1 MTILLFSQ
9 AHIVSRR
16 LSLVLVVL
24 IIYLFTYLALS
35 SANRVKELIGR
46 TVDDILRCLLGV
58 ILAALAIQFN
68 SDVLRQIMIG

>member
-16 LSLVLVVL
+16 LSLVLAVL
-24 IIYLFTYLALS
+24 IICLFTYLALS

-68 SDVLRQIMIG
+68 ADVLRQIMIG